1 MLKNLT
7 IIGLFGLYD
16 YKLDFQTKSGTPTFI
31 TGPNGYGKTTVLNI
45 IDSLYR
51 ADFEYLRA
59 LPFST
64 LSCTLES
71 NNTEFHFHVVKVDGS
86 IFNEMS
92 CDFLDITNN
101 KVIETFKY
109 PKENPNAVSLFFHSE
124 KHYYIKDQRLTTTIE
139 FDRHSRFNTVKL
151 NAQHFEDYLE
161 RLQQSIKD
169 NLQVSQLQFTGAITQ
184 EEYDK
189 QKAQLA
195 DKFQTLIRLKIM
207 SFDIQEYNEQNS
219 MFLKAT
225 LDAYEKAYESNAE
238 QIKRIEAFIEIIS
251 KYEFANK
258 EMQISTN
265 YGYRFVAKN
274 DYRSLLELDQLSSGE
289 QHILVQVYEL
299 LFKAPADALILVDE
313 PELSEHLAWQA
324 LYLRTMKKILS
335 LSKTQCIVSTH
346 SPQVFESNWDIA
358 IDLYEQ
364 SKRHLI

>member
-7 IIGLFGLYD
+7 ILGLFDLYD
-16 YKLDFQTKSGTPTFI
+16 YKLDFQTTSDIPTFI
-31 TGPNGYGKTTVLNI
+31 TGPNGYGKTTILNI

-51 ADFEYLRA
+51 ADYNYLRE

-64 LSCTLES
+64 LYCSFES
-71 NNTEFHFHVVKVDGS
+71 NNTEYNFHVVKVDGS
-86 IFNEMS
+86 LNNELS
-92 CDFLDITNN
+92 CDFIDVTNG
-101 KVIETFKY
+101 KAIESFTY
-109 PKENPNAVSLFFHSE
+109 PRENPNAVSLFFHAE

-151 NAQHFEDYLE
+151 NAQHFEEYLE
-161 RLQQSIKD
+161 NLQQSIKD
-169 NLQVSQLQFTGAITQ
+169 NLQVNQLQFTSAITK
-184 EEYDK
+184 EEYEK

-225 LDAYEKAYESNAE
+225 LDAYEKAYESNADK
-238 QIKRIEAFIEIIS
+238 IKRIEAFIDIIS

-274 DYRSLLELDQLSSGE
+274 DYRSLLQLEQLSSGE

-299 LFKAPADALILVDE
+299 LFKAPGDALILVDE

-335 LSKTQCIVSTH
+335 LSKAQCIVSTH
-346 SPQVFESNWDIA
+346 SPQVFESNWGIA

-364 SKRHLI
+364 STHHLV